1 MNQLIF
7 QKIQLKNNLEIKIKE
22 DFIKK
27 QTLIILI
34 ETRERER
41 ERESSKGVKND
52 CWHFIA

>member
-22 DFIKK
+22 DFIEK

-41 ERESSKGVKND
+41 ERERERAQKE
-52 CWHFIA
+52 

>member
-22 DFIKK
+22 DFIEK

-34 ETRERER
+34 ETRERKR
-41 ERESSKGVKND
+41 ERDSSKGVKND